1 MLQQLN
7 TLVTTLYSMKINGK
21 LKTKFYTHKFLLL
34 IISVDFL
41 VTLYTTYMKFVVS
54 GSVGFTFYN
63 QKPRFA

>member
-1 MLQQLN
+1 
-7 TLVTTLYSMKINGK
+7 MKVNGK